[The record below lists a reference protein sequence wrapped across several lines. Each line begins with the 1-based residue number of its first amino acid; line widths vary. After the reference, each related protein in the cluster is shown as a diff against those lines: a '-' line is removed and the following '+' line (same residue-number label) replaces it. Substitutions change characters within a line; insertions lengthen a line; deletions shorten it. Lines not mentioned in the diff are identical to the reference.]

1 MVCKMNSRSG
11 ASGSGRSTRQ
21 LNINVMFGG
30 PPVLNMNSTSLL
42 YPITITP
49 CASFGSPPPRVPQT
63 PRIARL
69 SRSYS
74 STTGHSS
81 GDSSFE
87 HDDPELVAP
96 RKQTSRQRNVWRDYI
111 RVFKFDWKT
120 KNLA

>member
-1 MVCKMNSRSG
+1 MVCKMNSRIG

-30 PPVLNMNSTSLL
+30 RPALNMNRTPSLSHVVV
-42 YPITITP
+42 TP
-49 CASFGSPPPRVPQT
+49 FVSCGSPPPIVLQLS
-63 PRIARL
+63 RIARL
-69 SRSYS
+69 SRSSS